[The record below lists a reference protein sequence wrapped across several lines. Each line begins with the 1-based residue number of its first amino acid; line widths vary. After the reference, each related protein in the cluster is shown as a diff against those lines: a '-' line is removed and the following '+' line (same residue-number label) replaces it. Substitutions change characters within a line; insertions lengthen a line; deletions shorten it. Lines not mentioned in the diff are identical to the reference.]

1 MSMDRKSIPDLLE
14 EIGML
19 LEIKGENRFKANA
32 YYRASK
38 ELSGIENLEEIIKD
52 GRLKEIK
59 GIGDALSEKITEYH
73 QTGKMSYY
81 EDLKKDIPASLL
93 ELMQI
98 PNLGPRKIRIL
109 YDELGIATRGELEY
123 ACKENRLISLP
134 GFGQKTQE
142 NILKG
147 IEFLKKYMG
156 QYLFGDVYA
165 VAEGLRERLKKAFA
179 EHPIEV
185 CGSIRRRK
193 EVVRDI
199 DILAAGEDY
208 ERITSAFISAPEVEE
223 VLLRGDTKTSCRL
236 KTGIEADLR
245 VVSREAFPYALLYFT
260 GSKEHNVRLR
270 GMAKK
275 RGWKLNEYGLFDG
288 ENLIPCG
295 SEEEIFRALGL
306 SYIPPELREDAGEVE
321 AAALGSI
328 PSLVTMADIR
338 GTFHVH
344 TDFSDGVESIEKMVD
359 SARAMGF
366 SYIGITDHSKSAY
379 YAGGLKPEDVLK
391 QWEMIDRLRE
401 SNPDVHIFKGIES
414 DIQPDGSL
422 DYDDE
427 ILGGFDFVV
436 ASIHSGF
443 TMKQEEMEAR
453 IMKAMENPYTTM
465 LGHPTGRLLLSRDGY
480 DADMR
485 NLIDC
490 AARNNVVME
499 LNASRHRLDIDWRYL
514 KHAKEKGVKISI
526 NPDAHS
532 AAGMS
537 EIPYGIGIARKG
549 WQECKDVL
557 NTQDVNDIKL
567 TLKRL
572 KDGKRHKGN
581 NK

>member
-1 MSMDRKSIPDLLE
+1 MERKSIPDLLE

-38 ELSGIENLEEIIKD
+38 EISGIENLDEIIKE

-59 GIGDALSEKITEYH
+59 GIGDALSQKIREYH
-73 QTGKMSYY
+73 ETGKMTYF
-81 EDLKKDIPASLL
+81 EDLKKEIPASLL

-98 PNLGPRKIRIL
+98 PNLGPRKIKTL
-109 YDELGIATRGELEY
+109 YDELGVSNRGELEY
-123 ACKENRLISLP
+123 ACKENRLITLP
-134 GFGQKTQE
+134 GFGEKTQE

-156 QYLFGDVYA
+156 QYLFGDIYP
-165 VAEGLRERLKKAFA
+165 VAEGLKDRLKRAFPD
-179 EHPIEV
+179 HPVEV

-199 DILAAGEDY
+199 DILVAGADY
-208 ERITSAFISAPEVEE
+208 ERITSEFVSVPEVEE
-223 VLLRGDTKTSCRL
+223 VLLRGETKTSCRL
-236 KTGIEADLR
+236 NSGIEADLR
-245 VVSREAFPYALLYFT
+245 VVSEEAFPYALLYFT
-260 GSKEHNVRLR
+260 GNKEHNVRLR

-275 RGWKLNEYGLFDG
+275 RGWKLNEYGLYDG
-288 ENLIPCG
+288 EELVRCKD
-295 SEEEIFRALGL
+295 EDEIFKALGL
-306 SYIPPELREDAGEVE
+306 SYIPPELREDLGEVE
-321 AAALGSI
+321 AAAQGPI
-328 PSLVTMADIR
+328 PPLVTMADIK

-344 TDFSDGVESIEKMVD
+344 TDFSDGMESMERMVD
-359 SARAMGF
+359 SARTMGF
-366 SYIGITDHSKSAY
+366 SYVGITDHSRSAY
-379 YAGGLKPEDVLK
+379 YAGGLKAEDILR
-391 QWEMIDRLRE
+391 QWDAIDRLRE
-401 SNPDVHIFKGIES
+401 NNPDVYVFKGIES

-422 DYDDE
+422 DYGDD
-427 ILGGFDFVV
+427 ILEGFDFVI

-443 TMKQEEMEAR
+443 TMKRNDMEAR
-453 IMKAMENPYTTM
+453 IIRAMENPYTTM

-485 NLIDC
+485 NLIDN
-490 AARNNVVME
+490 AARNNVIME
-499 LNASRHRLDIDWRYL
+499 LNASRYRLDIDWRYL
-514 KHAKEKGVKISI
+514 KYAKDKGVMISI

-537 EIPYGIGIARKG
+537 EILYGVGVARKG
-549 WQECKDVL
+549 WQECKDIL

-567 TLKRL
+567 TLEQL
-572 KDGKRHKGN
+572 KYGKRHKGN